1 MPGLN
6 LTNEHT
12 QNGGWGGF
20 NEGEVN
26 KLVGNNMILRLD

>member
-1 MPGLN
+1 MCLGLL

-12 QNGGWGGF
+12 KNGGWGF

-26 KLVGNNMILRLD
+26 KLVGQQHDFET